1 MDLHTSSSDK
11 DFIESLYYS
20 INADVLII
28 HRANDA
34 LGYDGVTFDKCNTFF
49 CKEPIILTGG
59 GDNFNAGFCFALF
72 HDFDLFQSL
81 LVANAV
87 SGYYVKTGIS
97 PSGDQLK
104 IFLKSC

>member
-72 HDFDLFQSL
+72 HDFDLYWLQMLYQVIMLKPES
-81 LVANAV
+81 AHP
-87 SGYYVKTGIS
+87 GIS
-97 PSGDQLK
+97 
-104 IFLKSC
+104 